1 MKNFTKKL
9 SEFRKALVAFMLFG
23 ATFGLAQAQNW
34 MDVTDLLVKNPGF
47 ATNTNWND
55 GTAIPTYTAFK
66 NGEVYQKIG
75 KVSQRIFPVPAGNYK
90 VTVQSFHRA
99 KGNDN
104 GAAYIAGTEV
114 VSSYLFANDSTVK
127 VKSLYSVAKS
137 LSTVGAYSNGW
148 PNNVQ
153 AAQAYFN
160 LNDTVYRSAVYPVVA
175 ENQGIILGINST
187 INSGGSWTCFS
198 NFKLYIDTT
207 GQKGS
212 VVKLGI
218 SLIKAQ
224 NIYDTLNVWGVNAA
238 SLLEKL
244 TLYKQYNAS
253 NSDAEIKAAGDVLA
267 GEIASGSTLI
277 TNYPILKKNIVKAES
292 LAASVAAGTYYAT
305 SRSLTKM
312 DSILTVAKAV
322 INSSMTQMAT
332 DIASTITKLDA
343 GISGVNQSISFCFPL
358 NKAKTVADKIGGLS
372 ATTEYLNV
380 ANDLVNDTISF
391 DKVLVDVQALNAVCK
406 NAMTPEFLNAASDQ
420 NPLDLTS
427 FIVNPNIYQS
437 GEKTAVPIGWVCN
450 RGRSD
455 SRDLTTLAYSDAA
468 FFNSCWS
475 TNLNNNFGY
484 SHYYQKIGGV
494 SGSVNLPD
502 GLYQVKAA
510 TYSSNANV
518 IQLYAT
524 SDSVNFIKTNSNGNR
539 VVFDEAQSVVGTTT
553 QLLNVE
559 VKDGKLYLGM
569 KGIHIDAGGF
579 TGGANG
585 QNWAADNFRLLYVGS
600 SVLSVYQ
607 DRLKE
612 RVATS
617 IGLHNKLVGYSIDDQ
632 DDLGWYLGQ
641 DSALVTSTDIAAIK
655 AAIIDLDDE
664 IAFAKTIVT
673 NYETLSKLV
682 TTGEALNAQLESGL
696 IVALPGIRSA
706 FETALITAE
715 DRGMSTLTWDNVLSK
730 FAPLSVGLDSSLV
743 NLKKSVA
750 VCYPLAKARNLA
762 QKIGGLT
769 TNSAYTKVVSDLSN
783 NNLDPMDAD
792 MDVLELNAVC
802 VAAMSDAVKNTASE
816 SNPFDMTSFIVN
828 PNIFQNATD
837 SLTGAAINTKING
850 WACTS
855 KGDYATRTVST
866 SGDTYM
872 LNYSWSGNANYNISS
887 GTNYR
892 QLIGGVGEGK
902 VALPNGTYRLAAATY
917 SEMFGFL
924 RLYAMSS
931 DSVYYTST
939 FNGVLANW
947 DMAQAKID
955 STNSVGNIKVKDGA
969 LTIGIKGVDAV
980 SYPGG
985 TGRSWNADNFR
996 LYYVGSDFTS
1006 AVKSVSKMEVEP
1018 EFVNVYDLAG
1028 RSVRTNVKAAEAT
1041 LGLEKGFYI
1050 VGKKKV
1056 MINY

>member
-1 MKNFTKKL
+1 MKNSTKKL
-9 SEFRKALVAFMLFG
+9 SEFRKALVAILLFG
-23 ATFGLAQAQNW
+23 ATFSLAQAQNW
-34 MDVTDLLVKNPGF
+34 MDVTDLLVKNPNF
-47 ATNTNWND
+47 ATNTNWSG
-55 GTAIPTYTAFK
+55 GTVLPTYTAYK

-75 KVSQRIFPVPAGNYK
+75 KVSQLIFPVPAGKYQ

-104 GAAYIAGTEV
+104 GAAYNAGTEV
-114 VSSYLFANDSTVK
+114 VSSFLFANDSTAK

-175 ENQGIILGINST
+175 ENQGLTIGINST
-187 INSGGSWTCFS
+187 INSSGSWTCFS
-198 NFKLYIDTT
+198 NFKLYVDTT
-207 GQKGS
+207 GLKGS

-218 SLIKAQ
+218 ALIKAQ
-224 NIYDTLNVWGVNAA
+224 NIYDTLSVWGINVAEFQE
-238 SLLEKL
+238 SLN
-244 TLYKQYNAS
+244 LYKQYGAS
-253 NSDAEIKAAGDVLA
+253 NTDAEIKVAGDVLSGQISA
-267 GEIASGSTLI
+267 GSTLI
-277 TNYPILKKNIVKAES
+277 TNFPILKKSIVRAEG
-292 LAASVAAGTYYAT
+292 LAASVAAGTYYANT
-305 SRSLTKM
+305 RSLTKM
-312 DSILTVAKAV
+312 DSILTVAKTV
-322 INSSMTQMAT
+322 ITRTMSAMAT

-358 NKAKTVADKIGGLS
+358 NNAKTVADKIGGLS
-372 ATTEYLNV
+372 TTAEYMKV
-380 ANDLVNDTISF
+380 TSDLVNDTIAFEVVVS
-391 DKVLVDVQALNAVCK
+391 DVQALNAVCK
-406 NAMTPEFLNAASDQ
+406 NAMTPEFLNGTSDQ

-437 GEKTAVPIGWVCN
+437 SEKTAVPTGWVCN

-455 SRDLTTLAYSDAA
+455 SKDLTTLAYSDAA
-468 FFNSCWS
+468 LFNSCWS

-484 SHYYQKIGGV
+484 SHYYQKIGG
-494 SGSVNLPD
+494 STSSVILPD
-502 GLYQVKAA
+502 GLYQIKAA
-510 TYSSNANV
+510 TYSSNGNV

-524 SDSVNFIKTNSNGNR
+524 SDSVNFVKTNTNANR
-539 VVFDEAQSVVGTTT
+539 VLFDEAESIVGTTT

-559 VKDGKLYLGM
+559 VKDGKLFLGI
-569 KGIHIDAGGF
+569 KGIHLDAGGY
-579 TGGANG
+579 TGGSNG
-585 QNWAADNFRLLYVGS
+585 QNWAADNFRLIYVGS
-600 SVLSVYQ
+600 SVVSVYQ

-641 DSALVTSTDIAAIK
+641 DSALVTSTDITAIK
-655 AAIIDLDDE
+655 AAIVDLDDE
-664 IAFAKTIVT
+664 IAFAKTIVA

-682 TTGEALNAQLESGL
+682 TTGEALNAQLESGA
-696 IVALPGIRSA
+696 IVALPNVKTV
-706 FETALITAE
+706 FETALINAE
-715 DRGMSTLTWDNVLSK
+715 DRGMSTLTWDNVLTK
-730 FAPLSVGLDSSLV
+730 FAPLSVGLDSSIV

-769 TNSAYTKVVSDLSN
+769 TDAAYTIVVADLIN

-802 VAAMSDAVKNTASE
+802 VAAMNDVVKNTASE
-816 SNPFDMTSFIVN
+816 SNPFDMTSFIIN

-837 SLTGAAINTKING
+837 SLTGAPISTKVNG
-850 WACTS
+850 WNCVS
-855 KGDYATRTVST
+855 KGDNVNRTYT
-866 SGDTYM
+866 NAGDSY
-872 LNYSWSGNANYNISS
+872 LFNYSWSGNTSYNISS

-892 QLIGGVGEGK
+892 QTVGGVGEGK

-917 SEMFGFL
+917 SEMSSFL

-939 FNGVLANW
+939 FNGVANNW
-947 DMAQAKID
+947 DMAQSKID
-955 STNSVGNIKVKDGA
+955 TTNSVGLIKVKDGV
-969 LTIGIKGVDAV
+969 LTIGVKGVDAT

-985 TGRSWNADNFR
+985 TGRSWIADNFR
-996 LYYVGSDFTS
+996 LFYVSSDFST
-1006 AVKSVSKMEVEP
+1006 AVNAISKENVEP

-1028 RSVRTNVKAAEAT
+1028 RRVRTNVKAAEAT
-1041 LGLEKGFYI
+1041 MGLAKGFYI

-1056 MINY
+1056 MLNY